1 MRIMNCLVLFLLL
14 FGLTACGKLLYSAVA
29 YATRNPETPLPLHR
43 MNVAEMF
50 PGDRQAQALALAA
63 ADGDIER
70 VNKLVARGAN
80 VNAVGFYGVT
90 LPTWILYH
98 PNKAGFK
105 RLMELGSDPNIN
117 WNDGDTLLH
126 WTTFM
131 ADKIGIEYLQMTLEI
146 GKGNPNVERPS
157 SGKRP
162 IQNTFLL
169 STYRDDAFALL
180 YNSGAEID
188 YKDKLDVPL
197 VDHAVRSE
205 EFDLAYFLLSQG
217 VDFSSTNKLGG
228 ISSTLRVM
236 VNYRSHG
243 KRTHPDY
250 MWFWRCVDFLE
261 KQGMVFDFLPEDQR
275 PAVLDT
281 TPPSILSKLKLR
293 QPAIPDTRS
302 SE

>member
-14 FGLTACGKLLYSAVA
+14 FGLTACGKLLYGAAA

-43 MNVAEMF
+43 MSVSEMF

-63 ADGDIER
+63 AAGDIER
-70 VNKLVARGAN
+70 IDKLVARGAN
-80 VNAVGFYGVT
+80 VNAVGTRGIT
-90 LPTWILYH
+90 LPTWVIQH
-98 PNKAGFK
+98 PNINGFR
-105 RLMELGSDPNIN
+105 RLMELGTDPNIH
-117 WNDGDTLLH
+117 WDSGRTLLH
-126 WTTFM
+126 WITFKT
-131 ADKIGIEYLQMTLEI
+131 DEIGIEYLQMALEI
-146 GKGNPNVERPS
+146 GGGDPNVERPDN
-157 SGKRP
+157 GKRP

-169 STYRDDAFALL
+169 TKHRDAAFALL

-188 YKDKLDVPL
+188 YKDRLDVPL
-197 VDHAVRSE
+197 VDHAAISE
-205 EFDLAYFLLSQG
+205 DFDLAYFILSQG
-217 VDFSSTNKLGG
+217 VDFSTTNKLGG

-236 VNYRSHG
+236 VKYRGHG
-243 KRTHPDY
+243 KRTYPDY

-261 KQGMVFDFLPEDQR
+261 KKGMVFDFLPEDQR

-281 TPPSILSKLKLR
+281 TPPPILSMLKLR